1 MNFALTSV
9 VCKRVFSSPLS
20 ISSYHSL
27 GFFEMRRVFFERS
40 FLSSVFISGAIR
52 FRGISVEMS
61 RFLSSSIV
69 LEGISRDFSGE
80 SEVVISGSRFF
91 DCRATSTAGGALY
104 CYNLNNVASIYDC
117 IFVNCSCTTYPLANP
132 LRSDYSGGAI
142 AYVGKR
148 MNMKCLIF
156 ERCSTQNGYGRSF
169 AGYSSQWNASQ
180 VLQYLGSGGYAESV
194 IAVASIEADNINST
208 KTQVSIHSGFKVS
221 YNNPYFR
228 LKYYQFSQSGGQW
241 SYHINTLDNGYI
253 NSHCNFVN
261 TTQTS
266 DLIEPYNGRGLFTEC
281 YFHLEGNKMISSRS
295 NNQYTIENCQFSV
308 SSIIHP
314 VVNCQFDV
322 IVSSIYPINY
332 LCTENKETR
341 PMHPRI
347 NNVLFQLTVLWFFY

>member
-1 MNFALTSV
+1 
-9 VCKRVFSSPLS
+9 
-20 ISSYHSL
+20 
-27 GFFEMRRVFFERS
+27 MRRVFFERS

-169 AGYSSQWNASQ
+169 AGYSSQWNLSQ
-180 VLQYLGSGGYAESV
+180 VCTYLSSGASCDTV
-194 IAVASIEADNINST
+194 IAVANVDAEYINST
-208 KTQVSIHSGFKVS
+208 STEVSIHSGFSIS

-228 LKYYQFSQSGGQW
+228 LKYYQFSQSGGIW
-241 SYHINTLDNGYI
+241 SHHINTLDNGYI

-266 DLIEPYNGRGLFTEC
+266 DLIEPYNGKGLFTEC
-281 YFHLEGNKMISSRS
+281 YFHLEGNKMISTRS

-314 VVNCQFDV
+314 VVNCQFNV
-322 IVSSIYPINY
+322 VSPLYNPKEFQCKSIQ
-332 LCTENKETR
+332 ETLST
-341 PMHPRI
+341 PKKTITLIH
-347 NNVLFQLTVLWFFY
+347 LFFLTL